1 VSSIEEKVDKAI
13 EELSEE
19 LGATDVVI
27 EVEGSI
33 VCEDCLRIEV
43 NSAESFILALSTLV
57 KQGLRT
63 GALPIIVVKKRRSG
77 AVDYY
82 ALSLPDRVVVE
93 YISSGPVI

>member
-27 EVEGSI
+27 EVEGSV

-43 NSAESFILALSTLV
+43 NSAESFISALSTLV

-63 GALPIIVVKKRRSG
+63 GALPIIVVKRRRSG
-77 AVDYY
+77 TVDYY

-93 YISSGPVI
+93 YISSGSAI